1 MTALIGQSVLRKE
14 DRRLLTGQGR
24 FTDDLTLPNQSYA
37 VILRSPHAHA
47 RISAIETAHALA
59 APGVL
64 AILTGRDYAAEGLK
78 GLQHGP
84 SGADHFE
91 ITKPAFGPEAMPG
104 GPPPLQPPIAIDRVR
119 FVGEAVAIAVATSL
133 EAARDATELIDI
145 SYEPLRAVTGVRD
158 ALAPDAPRL
167 WDDRP
172 GNLLV
177 TSGNGD
183 RVATEAAFARAH
195 RVMRLTSLNQRV
207 SGAPMEPRVAIA
219 DYDKTQERYTIYSV
233 SQGVHRIKFAV
244 SGCLGIT
251 PDRIRIV
258 TGDVGG
264 GFGVRSSAYPEYALL
279 AWAARR
285 AGKPVKWN
293 STRGEAFLA
302 DFQARDVLVEG
313 ALALD
318 RDGKFLALTLDYV
331 GNLGAYPVSYA
342 VLNNVTR
349 MAAGV
354 YDIPAIHVTVRGV
367 ATNTVPMSVYRGA
380 GRPESN
386 FALER
391 LVDLAAEAL
400 GIERNELRRRN
411 IIPTAALP
419 YQSPLGHRYDT
430 GEFAA
435 NMETVLRMVEWTGF
449 AERRAAARARG
460 LLRGIGVANYLET
473 PTGFVDERTDI
484 TVLPE
489 GRVNAV
495 IGTQATG
502 QGHETSF
509 AQVVA
514 DQLGVRLDE
523 VSVLFGDT
531 DVAVSGAGTHSDRS
545 MRLGGTIL
553 VRASAAIIERGKKL
567 AAHRLEA
574 AESDIGFTGGRYTVV
589 GTDRALSLYEV
600 ASIGLDPRTPEA
612 LRGPLAATSIVNTRL
627 HAYPNGAA
635 ACEVEIDPELGTV
648 RVVRYVTV
656 DDVGRVINPMIVE
669 GQIHG
674 GAAQGIGQALMEQI
688 VFDAS
693 GQLLTGS
700 FLDYAMPLAGDLPSF
715 GVAQNGIPA
724 QSNPLGVKGA
734 GEAGVTPAT
743 SAVINAVVDALKEFG
758 VTHIEMPATSERIWR
773 AIRAGSS
780 LRGA

>member
-14 DRRLLTGQGR
+14 DRRLLTGKGR

-47 RISAIETAHALA
+47 RIRSIDITRAAE

-64 AILTGRDYAAEGLK
+64 TVLTGRDYAADGLK
-78 GLQHGP
+78 GLQHSP
-84 SGADHFE
+84 SGVDHFDL
-91 ITKPAFGPEAMPG
+91 TKPAFGAEAMPG
-104 GPPPLQPPIAIDRVR
+104 GPPPLQPPIANERVR
-119 FVGEAVAIAVATSL
+119 FVGEAIAIVIATTL
-133 EAARDATELIDI
+133 DGARDAAELIEVA
-145 SYEPLRAVTGVRD
+145 YEPLRAVTDVRA
-158 ALAPDAPRL
+158 ALAQGAPRL
-167 WDDRP
+167 WEDRP
-172 GNLLV
+172 SNLLV
-177 TSGNGD
+177 TSSRGD
-183 RVATEAAFARAH
+183 RAAIEAAFARAH
-195 RVMRLTSLNQRV
+195 RVVRVTTHNQRV
-207 SGAPMEPRVAIA
+207 SGAPLEPRVAIA
-219 DYDKTQERYTIYSV
+219 NYDATRDSFTIHSV
-233 SQGVHRIKFAV
+233 SQGAHRIKFAV
-244 SGCLGIT
+244 SGCLGIA
-251 PDRIRIV
+251 PDKVRVV

-264 GFGVRSSAYPEYALL
+264 GFGVRSSAYPEYVLL
-279 AWAARR
+279 TWASRR
-285 AGKPVKWN
+285 VGRPVKWN
-293 STRGEAFLA
+293 ATRSEAFLA

-318 RDGKFLALTLDYV
+318 RDGKFLALTLDYI

-354 YDIPAIHVTVRGV
+354 YDIPAVHVTVKGV

-386 FALER
+386 FAVER
-391 LVDLAAEAL
+391 LIDLAADGL
-400 GIERNELRRRN
+400 GIERAELRRRN
-411 IIPTAALP
+411 IIATAALP

-430 GEFAA
+430 GDFAA
-435 NMETVLRMVEWTGF
+435 NMATALRLADWDGF
-449 AERRAAARARG
+449 AQRRDAAKKRG
-460 LLRGIGVANYLET
+460 MLRGIGIANYLET

-484 TVLPE
+484 TVLSE
-489 GRVNAV
+489 GRVTAI
-495 IGTQATG
+495 IGTQASG

-514 DQLGVRLDE
+514 EKLGVGLDE
-523 VSVLFGDT
+523 VAILFGDT
-531 DVAVSGAGTHSDRS
+531 ALAVLGGGTHSDRS

-553 VRASAAIIERGKKL
+553 LRASDAIIERGKKL

-574 AESDIGFTGGRYTVV
+574 SESDIAFADGRYTVI
-589 GTDRALSLYEV
+589 GTDRSLSLYD
-600 ASIGLDPRTPEA
+600 AAAIGNDPRTPEA
-612 LRGPLAATSIVNTRL
+612 LRGPLSATSILNTRL

-635 ACEVEIDPELGTV
+635 ACEVEIDPETGAV
-648 RVVRYVTV
+648 RVIRYVTV

-674 GAAQGIGQALMEQI
+674 GAAQGIGQALMERI

-700 FLDYAMPLAGDLPSF
+700 FMDYAMPFAGDLPSF
-715 GVAQNGIPA
+715 AVAQNGIPA
-724 QSNPLGVKGA
+724 HSNPLGVKGA

-743 SAVINAVVDALKEFG
+743 SAVINAVVDAMKEFG
-758 VTHIEMPATSERIWR
+758 ITRIEMPATPERVWR
-773 AIRAGSS
+773 AIHRA
-780 LRGA
+780 